1 MLVLLMILPTI
12 TSCRRDRD
20 PVSENLKLMIKNCS
34 KHLPKSSGEMQ
45 RAQLALLK
53 WENRVLDRKPLLMTA
68 LLTKAIG
75 AENVSIGLITFN
87 EDKDIIGLG
96 IMEKCVDANGLKT
109 FLIEEYDAFVHWVI
123 RPVLEIHMLPIQIR
137 NAHQRKDNQRWD
149 KYVRGEGIDVNDIRN
164 VERWKETLP
173 PVWITLPD
181 PNSTDVYIYIYDNA
195 GNKSDPIQL
204 HIGPTWHY
212 TEEGVSGS
220 TLNGLLPKSC
230 LQDRCHMVEYR
241 S

>member
-1 MLVLLMILPTI
+1 MNSRILMQSMFVLLMILPTI
-12 TSCRRDRD
+12 SSCRRDRD
-20 PVSENLKLMIKNCS
+20 PVSEALKLMIKNCS

-53 WENRVLDRKPLLMTA
+53 WENRVLDQEPLLMTA

-75 AENVSIGLITFN
+75 DENVSIGLITFN
-87 EDKDIIGLG
+87 EDKDIIGFG
-96 IMEKCVDANGLKT
+96 IMEQCVDANGLKT
-109 FLIEEYDAFVHWVI
+109 FLVEEYDAFVHFVMPSVWDLREI
-123 RPVLEIHMLPIQIR
+123 PVQIR
-137 NAHQRKDNQRWD
+137 NSKQRKDNKRWD
-149 KYVRGEGIDVNDIRN
+149 KYVKGEGIAVNEIRN

-173 PVWITLPD
+173 PVWISLPD
-181 PNSTDVYIYIYDNA
+181 PNRTDVYIYIYDNA

-220 TLNGLLPKSC
+220 TLKN
-230 LQDRCHMVEYR
+230 
-241 S
+241 